1 MTAVLGSSAQRSRTM
16 RPSSWRA
23 FSGAAWRNNVRLS
36 RNGASIVSAFVIPG
50 MFMLAFWAVFGHA
63 ASSSGFDYALF
74 LMAASMFQAVMFT
87 AGGSAMALA
96 VDAESGLLSRMRAMP
111 INAGVAIGGR
121 IATDVLRSILSL
133 LTVGV
138 LGLLC
143 GARPDS
149 FRGLLLAFLVA
160 LAMGVVLGLAFTGI
174 CLRAARPVQLAGL
187 IQGIEVPVLMFST
200 AFIPVTTLPD
210 WLEPVVKHMPFSPLI
225 DTNRALLNGSDPGGA
240 GWEALAWLSAGL
252 LLGSV
257 WVIGA
262 FRRKS

>member
-1 MTAVLGSSAQRSRTM
+1 MAAVLEPVEQRQTV
-16 RPSSWRA
+16 RPNGWRA
-23 FSGAAWRNNVRLS
+23 FLGSTWRNNVRLS
-36 RNGASIVSAFVIPG
+36 RNGASIVSALVIPG

-111 INAGVAIGGR
+111 ISAGVAIGGR
-121 IATDVLRSILSL
+121 IATDVLRSVLSL
-133 LTVGV
+133 LTVVV

-149 FRGLLLAFLVA
+149 FRGLLSAFLVA
-160 LAMGVVLGLAFTGI
+160 LVMGVVLGLAFTGI
-174 CLRAARPVQLAGL
+174 SLRSARPVQVAGL
-187 IQGIEVPVLMFST
+187 IQGVEVPVLMFST

-225 DTNRALLNGSDPGGA
+225 DTDRALLSGSAPGGT
-240 GWEALAWLSAGL
+240 GWEALAWLGAGL
-252 LLGSV
+252 ILGSA
-257 WVIGA
+257 WVVGA
-262 FRRKS
+262 FRRKA